1 MRRPAALGS
10 GRIQHV
16 PGWYP
21 GPLPTALARG
31 GPGADRG
38 ARPFPAVTSGIC
50 RLHCNDWSGAMI
62 ALLTGPPGVGKT
74 TVASRVADLYPDN
87 VKSVGFG
94 QLVYKAVASRLR
106 LSYQD
111 FRSSAAE
118 VTTAAD
124 LSRAAAELASL
135 AAAARNGNGCLL
147 VESHAVAR
155 ETFGWQ
161 ANPDSPSLLAVY
173 AYDILIHLD
182 APSQLILSR
191 TRSDD
196 GGRLARDERDITVL
210 AAMQMAVSV
219 YYAATLG
226 VPLNVIDAGGP
237 VHEVVASV
245 SSLLHLPGGPTSM
258 I

>member
-1 MRRPAALGS
+1 
-10 GRIQHV
+10 
-16 PGWYP
+16 
-21 GPLPTALARG
+21 
-31 GPGADRG
+31 
-38 ARPFPAVTSGIC
+38 
-50 RLHCNDWSGAMI
+50 MI

-74 TVASRVADLYPDN
+74 TVASSIADLYPDT
-87 VKSVGFG
+87 VKAVGFG
-94 QLVYKAVASRLR
+94 QLVYKVVASRLR

-135 AAAARNGNGCLL
+135 AAAARDGDSCLL

-161 ANPDSPSLLAVY
+161 AHPDSPSLLAVY
-173 AYDILIHLD
+173 AYDALIHLD

-191 TRSDD
+191 TRSDV
-196 GGRLARDERDITVL
+196 GGRLARDERDIAVL

-226 VPLNVIDAGGP
+226 VPLNVIDASGP
-237 VHEVVASV
+237 VREVVTSAC
-245 SSLLHLPGGPTSM
+245 SLLQLPAASHR
-258 I
+258 